1 MSSGGASK
9 EPKSGTSKG
18 GASKG
23 GEPNEP
29 KVVIPQFLDAESHL
43 LGRIR
48 DLEQLWALY
57 RSDPSDEARSRMC
70 IALQELLK
78 EHPFVRSETT
88 VFEHEVHKFKK
99 VGFTIDMWN
108 FRKWLKTEEGK
119 LYKKLTG
126 TGVDDG
132 VYLVSNL
139 LRTYLPRGLH
149 IITATKKDT
158 GNETTFPFQGI
169 PKFSGLTGDDE
180 DEASSA
186 EASKFF
192 FSGSMAD
199 VKDVYVTEKSN
210 GENAKLGMK
219 RLDGILYL
227 IGGSKLTCEI
237 WPADRDYQEF
247 YPPKEGERL
256 EGEYPV
262 QTICKIYSDWI
273 CGLSPV
279 RLRALEA
286 KFAEHGYMATIIAEL
301 NREWEQHIV
310 SNDMT
315 YLEFVSFLDG
325 NGQSINPDDAF
336 SFFESI
342 GVTESD
348 TDPVCHVRME
358 KFTINSR
365 EELDGIV
372 NKIRDDDNSEGAVL
386 YLFNKKGLLIGL
398 VKVKTNWYITRRRL
412 RELFRGFLT
421 PLMGGVCKGIGH
433 IQTRRKQNPDS
444 KLWQT
449 KKFSD
454 LVTAVTKKIK
464 IECGE
469 FGQTFVSYMLK
480 RLEDELGGQNV
491 EECIADQ
498 QTIPFPAK
506 DGACEM
512 TSLMVAVEKLNMEF
526 NTAFPQ
532 LVENCSA

>member
-1 MSSGGASK
+1 
-9 EPKSGTSKG
+9 
-18 GASKG
+18 
-23 GEPNEP
+23 
-29 KVVIPQFLDAESHL
+29 
-43 LGRIR
+43 
-48 DLEQLWALY
+48 
-57 RSDPSDEARSRMC
+57 MC
-70 IALQELLK
+70 IALQELLNK
-78 EHPFVRSETT
+78 HPFVRSETT

-99 VGFTIDMWN
+99 VGFTIDMWK
-108 FRKWLKTEEGK
+108 FRVWLKSEEGK

-149 IITATKKDT
+149 IVTATNKAT
-158 GNETTFPFQGI
+158 NAETVFMFRGI
-169 PKFSGLTGDDE
+169 PKFSGLTSTDE
-180 DEASSA
+180 DEESGASA
-186 EASKFF
+186 GAFF
-192 FSGSMAD
+192 FGGRTIED
-199 VKDVYVTEKSN
+199 VKTAYVTEKSN
-210 GENAKLGMK
+210 GENAKLSLF
-219 RLDGILYL
+219 RFEGILYV
-227 IGGSKLTCEI
+227 IAGSKTTCAI
-237 WPADRDYQEF
+237 WPADRDYFES
-247 YPPKEGERL
+247 YPLKDGERP
-256 EGEYPV
+256 EGDHPM

-273 CGLSPV
+273 RGLSPKQ
-279 RLRALEA
+279 LQALEA
-286 KFAEHGYMATIIAEL
+286 MFAEHGYMATIIAEL

-310 SNDMT
+310 KNKCT
-315 YLEFVSFLDG
+315 YISFVSFLG
-325 NGQSINPDDAF
+325 RNGRSINPEKAF
-336 SFFESI
+336 RLFESI

-348 TDPVCHVRME
+348 TDPVRHVSMHR
-358 KFTINSR
+358 IDVDSSVAS
-365 EELDGIV
+365 IV
-372 NKIRDDDNSEGAVL
+372 DEIRRKTDSEGAVL
-386 YLFNKKGLLIGL
+386 YFFDGKKKLVGL
-398 VKVKTNWYITRRRL
+398 VKVKTNWYITLRRL

-421 PLMGGVCKGIGH
+421 SLMGGVCKGIGH

-464 IECGE
+464 SECGE

-512 TSLMVAVEKLNMEF
+512 TSLMVAVKKLNMEF

-532 LVENCSA
+532 LVENCSV